1 MENNVGLKT
10 FQTENNGCKY
20 IELKLNILVSLLFVE
35 PNGAKMAFWLLVTTK
50 GYNNRPSIS
59 IQQYREERNIT
70 LVLLKR

>member
-35 PNGAKMAFWLLVTTK
+35 PNGAKMAFWYTCHD
-50 GYNNRPSIS
+50 
-59 IQQYREERNIT
+59 
-70 LVLLKR
+70 